1 MTMMRWVRFP
11 LPALYNKEITVFKT
25 RSSRSIIGFL
35 LLVLFNFTC
44 FWIITDDP
52 VEAAQGLLLL
62 YFALGGMVTTWFVIS
77 DWIARGEE

>member
-1 MTMMRWVRFP
+1 
-11 LPALYNKEITVFKT
+11 VFKT

-52 VEAAQGLLLL
+52 VEAAEGVLLL
-62 YFALGGMVTTWFVIS
+62 YFALGGMVTTWFVIGN
-77 DWIARGEE
+77 WIDRGEE